1 MSENEYNNLLN
12 RIKVLLQKKERVIVA
27 IDGRCGAGKS
37 TLAEKFAAKL
47 SGTVFHMDDFYLR
60 PEQRTE
66 ERFKTPG
73 GNVDYE
79 RFETEVLKRLSDY
92 ETITYCPFSCSVM
105 KEGAPVTVKLSRLII
120 VEGSYSCH
128 PKLWD
133 YYDLRVFV
141 TTDYETQLKRI
152 EKRNG
157 SDMLK
162 NFINRWIPFEEE
174 YFKAYNIEKRCDVR
188 VKTTEQENVHDITCA

>member
-1 MSENEYNNLLN
+1 MPENNYDNLLKQ
-12 RIKVLLQKKERVIVA
+12 IKELLNQKECITVA

-37 TLAEKFAAKL
+37 TLAERLAHDT

-60 PEQRTE
+60 PEQRTK

-79 RFETEVLKRLSDY
+79 RFESEVLKRLSDS
-92 ETITYCPFSCSVM
+92 EEITYRPFSCSEM

-128 PKLWD
+128 PKLWG

-141 TTDYETQLKRI
+141 TIDYETQLKRI

-157 SDMLK
+157 QEMLK
-162 NFINRWIPFEEE
+162 NFINRWIPLEEM
-174 YFKAYNIEKRCDVR
+174 YFKAYDIEKRCDVR
-188 VKTTEQENVHDITCA
+188 IGEKTEKVI